1 MNFGI
6 KKTGFKTLSTPFS
19 LSSVIKKNQIKNLS
33 HKMFKNISGINKK
46 EEDIYNFE
54 LEQSSE
60 NRDLTIK
67 NPKKKIKFEN
77 ILKNYKNS
85 SVKENYLLNQLI
97 QLKMENNKFKKSIN
111 EKKYINI
118 DIDENEN
125 DEELFELITEYT
137 NLLSEN
143 KKIKKSMILQQI
155 LINEMKKDMENLNSE
170 KNINKN
176 KYLENNEDRNNGD
189 NNYKNILKEK
199 NDLIN
204 ELKNK
209 NTKLTNENQNLK
221 IKINQILPI
230 NEKNN
235 FIDNLY
241 ENIIKI
247 LKELEND
254 NKKND
259 NFFDNELLK
268 HINDDNGNYSIIDK
282 KNIIN
287 KFIEFAKSEFKN
299 LFKFYKKK
307 KEDKIKI
314 YNYDHNFEDSGNGIN
329 NNDSKEKLS
338 GKKDIFFNYSNFK
351 LNDRLENSLL
361 TKSNNRYIFSNFDSS
376 LNENSNNSNNE
387 FNSMLDKNKDR
398 SYLKK
403 KFLDKNGII
412 FKSNL
417 VSNSKNSLDSSKD
430 NSNIDL
436 NLRIKEFKETINKK
450 DYNISYKNNKKI
462 KIPTPKVQIN
472 KTLNYITPDKIY
484 EKNIKQLET
493 APFKIKLNKTIK
505 SKITKKQLNYSAC
518 DKNNKKEK
526 ENNEKPN
533 LEHIKTDLNV
543 NNKYGLE
550 YIKLDLIFQNLN
562 NSSILSSQKKT
573 KENSIKNL
581 KSKKIEKNYKN
592 KDTKINNNGIPKFLK
607 MKNIKEVNGLTK
619 EVMKQS
625 FLKTD
630 ISQSINNNNKEK
642 DTDNFIFKD
651 IKKYEILKN
660 QNIH

>member
-1 MNFGI
+1 MNFRI

-247 LKELEND
+247 LKELENETT
-254 NKKND
+254 KK
-259 NFFDNELLK
+259 
-268 HINDDNGNYSIIDK
+268 
-282 KNIIN
+282 
-287 KFIEFAKSEFKN
+287 
-299 LFKFYKKK
+299 
-307 KEDKIKI
+307 
-314 YNYDHNFEDSGNGIN
+314 
-329 NNDSKEKLS
+329 
-338 GKKDIFFNYSNFK
+338 
-351 LNDRLENSLL
+351 
-361 TKSNNRYIFSNFDSS
+361 
-376 LNENSNNSNNE
+376 
-387 FNSMLDKNKDR
+387 M
-398 SYLKK
+398 
-403 KFLDKNGII
+403 II
-412 FKSNL
+412 F
-417 VSNSKNSLDSSKD
+417 
-430 NSNIDL
+430 
-436 NLRIKEFKETINKK
+436 
-450 DYNISYKNNKKI
+450 
-462 KIPTPKVQIN
+462 
-472 KTLNYITPDKIY
+472 
-484 EKNIKQLET
+484 
-493 APFKIKLNKTIK
+493 
-505 SKITKKQLNYSAC
+505 
-518 DKNNKKEK
+518 
-526 ENNEKPN
+526 
-533 LEHIKTDLNV
+533 
-543 NNKYGLE
+543 
-550 YIKLDLIFQNLN
+550 LI
-562 NSSILSSQKKT
+562 
-573 KENSIKNL
+573 
-581 KSKKIEKNYKN
+581 
-592 KDTKINNNGIPKFLK
+592 
-607 MKNIKEVNGLTK
+607 M
-619 EVMKQS
+619 S
-625 FLKTD
+625 F
-630 ISQSINNNNKEK
+630 
-642 DTDNFIFKD
+642 
-651 IKKYEILKN
+651 
-660 QNIH
+660 